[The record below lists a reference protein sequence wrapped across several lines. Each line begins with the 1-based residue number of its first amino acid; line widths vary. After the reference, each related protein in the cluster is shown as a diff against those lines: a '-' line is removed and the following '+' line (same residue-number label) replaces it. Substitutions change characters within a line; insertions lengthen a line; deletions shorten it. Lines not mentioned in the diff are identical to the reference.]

1 MNKEVLISMVN
12 SGKIRFIPLRRCSLC
27 NEYIGYKF
35 VRMYDGNT
43 IPVFSSGCRC
53 CGINIGTL
61 SERTWEEV
69 LDLVKMERKLILNSI
84 EDAEIISVRLSPD
97 ETPIAYENRVRCLM
111 LSGLS
116 REEAEKIALEPMDL
130 ELYYEIGA
138 GLMAVDPAAVESGTI
153 WSPYTRELYHEKN
166 E

>member
-1 MNKEVLISMVN
+1 ME
-12 SGKIRFIPLRRCSLC
+12 
-27 NEYIGYKF
+27 ET
-35 VRMYDGNT
+35 T
-43 IPVFSSGCRC
+43 I
-53 CGINIGTL
+53 NNNNM
-61 SERTWEEV
+61 EE
-69 LDLVKMERKLILNSI
+69 KLIINSI

-116 REEAEKIALEPMDL
+116 REEAEKVALEPMDL

-153 WSPYTRELYHEKN
+153 RSPYTGELYHEN
-166 E
+166 SYT

>member
-1 MNKEVLISMVN
+1 MNTKKRDNNMGEKLV
-12 SGKIRFIPLRRCSLC
+12 
-27 NEYIGYKF
+27 
-35 VRMYDGNT
+35 
-43 IPVFSSGCRC
+43 
-53 CGINIGTL
+53 INGA
-61 SERTWEEV
+61 
-69 LDLVKMERKLILNSI
+69 

-116 REEAEKIALEPMDL
+116 REEAEKVALEPMDL

-138 GLMAVDPAAVESGTI
+138 GLMAVDPAAVEPGTI